1 MNFNRRNINKKLR
14 NGEIIAYNYS
24 SSSISFGGG
33 GSSSS
38 SGGNY
43 LPATANGDGTYTVD
57 LSQVTFNGHIVAQGE
72 VSAYGSGSTS
82 GDSTGTTGGG
92 TTSIVIEDNLTST
105 STTAALSANQG
116 RILKSLIDN
125 AEVDLSDY
133 YTKSQVDT
141 KLSNV
146 NVDLSNYYTKAQTTD
161 KLNDKLDKSVW
172 DEAFEFNEDGSLK
185 VKVNLYGDGEISAYG
200 SGSTANT
207 EINLDNYYTKSEIDN
222 KLDNIECTGGTA
234 EVDLSNYYTKAQVNT
249 KLGGYAESSH
259 THSDYSL
266 TSHTHSNYATTAT
279 VNTHTANTTAHITAA
294 ERTNWNAA
302 YTNNHTHSNK
312 TVLDGISST
321 KVTNWD
327 KVVTDWSKIFEIN
340 ADGSLKVKVNLY
352 GDGEISAFGSGET
365 SNDISVDLSNYYTKA
380 QVDDLIDNID
390 VGDVNVDLSNYYTKA
405 QVNTKLG
412 GYSETSHTHS
422 NYSLTSHTHSQYAS
436 SSHTHSN
443 YSLTSHTHSYAAA
456 SHTHPISAITSL
468 QSTLDGKSG
477 TGHSHSN
484 YSLTSH
490 SHSNYSLTSHSHSNY
505 SVTSHTHALS
515 ALTSTAH
522 THTTIVGNY
531 TANGGQQP
539 PNYFGKNRV
548 GALMM
553 NTTVNGNSHY
563 KDWLFMDCYS
573 GNDVGGGVAFGVNRQ
588 TLGAYIMRSASGR
601 TSWAESAELLGTH
614 NWSTYCAAKSH
625 THSTLTFSAG
635 AFGAKSYNG
644 GSAVTVN
651 VPTHTSHITN
661 NSGFITTAAT
671 VTNSD
676 KLDGYHGAFANTR
689 KSLCVA
695 LFRWFNCSWYS

>member
-33 GSSSS
+33 SSSSS

-116 RILKSLIDN
+116 RVLKDLIDN
-125 AEVDLSDY
+125 AEVDLSNY

-141 KLSNV
+141 KLS

-266 TSHTHSNYATTAT
+266 TSHTHSQYATTAT
-279 VNTHTANTTAHITAA
+279 VNTHTANTTVHITAA
-294 ERTNWNAA
+294 ERTNWNTA
-302 YTNNHTHSNK
+302 YNNNHTHSNK

-327 KVVTDWSKIFEIN
+327 KVVTDWSSIFEIN

-352 GDGEISAFGSGET
+352 GQGEISAFGSGST

-436 SSHTHSN
+436 SSHSHSN

-553 NTTVNGNSHY
+553 NTTVNSNSHY

-601 TSWAESAELLGTH
+601 TSWSESAELLGTH

>member
-33 GSSSS
+33 GGSSSS

-43 LPATANGDGTYTVD
+43 LPATANGDGTYTVY

-116 RILKSLIDN
+116 RVLKDLIDN

-207 EINLDNYYTKSEIDN
+207 EINLDNYYTKS
-222 KLDNIECTGGTA
+222 
-234 EVDLSNYYTKAQVNT
+234 
-249 KLGGYAESSH
+249 
-259 THSDYSL
+259 
-266 TSHTHSNYATTAT
+266 
-279 VNTHTANTTAHITAA
+279 
-294 ERTNWNAA
+294 
-302 YTNNHTHSNK
+302 
-312 TVLDGISST
+312 
-321 KVTNWD
+321 
-327 KVVTDWSKIFEIN
+327 
-340 ADGSLKVKVNLY
+340 
-352 GDGEISAFGSGET
+352 
-365 SNDISVDLSNYYTKA
+365 

-443 YSLTSHTHSYAAA
+443 YSLTSHTHNYAAA

-490 SHSNYSLTSHSHSNY
+490 THNYAAA
-505 SVTSHTHALS
+505 SHTHSISNITNLQSSLDAKS
-515 ALTSTAH
+515 GTGH

-553 NTTVNGNSHY
+553 NTTVNSNSHY

-573 GNDVGGGVAFGVNRQ
+573 GNDVGGGVAIGVNRQ
-588 TLGAYIMRSASGR
+588 ALGAYIMRSASGR

-644 GSAVTVN
+644 GSAVTVS

-671 VTNSD
+671 VTNAD
-676 KLDGYHGAFANTR
+676 KLDGYHGSSANTANNYVLR
-689 KSLCVA
+689 GSSGQINVGAISSSSNITASGEITAHSDRRLKSDIKQLTNRGYVTPTTYIKDGKESIGFIA
-695 LFRWFNCSWYS
+695 QDMQQLYPELVTVDESTEEQYLTVNYMQYTAVLQAQIIDLKKEIEELKEIIKNK

>member
-1 MNFNRRNINKKLR
+1 MDFRRRNINKVQR
-14 NGEIIAYNYS
+14 NGELIAYNYS

-116 RILKSLIDN
+116 RILKGLIDN

-133 YTKSQVDT
+133 YTKSQVDA
-141 KLSNV
+141 KLS
-146 NVDLSNYYTKAQTTD
+146 NVDLSNYYTKAQTTE

-249 KLGGYAESSH
+249 KLGGYSETSH

-266 TSHTHSNYATTAT
+266 TSHTHSDYATTAT
-279 VNTHTANTTAHITAA
+279 VNTHTANTTVHITAA
-294 ERTNWNAA
+294 ERTKWNNAA
-302 YTNNHTHSNK
+302 TSSHTHSNK

-327 KVVTDWSKIFEIN
+327 KVVTDWSSIFEIN

-352 GDGEISAFGSGET
+352 GQGEISAFGSGET

-436 SSHTHSN
+436 SSHSHSN

-573 GNDVGGGVAFGVNRQ
+573 GNDVGGGVAIGVNRQ
-588 TLGAYIMRSASGR
+588 ALGAYIMRSASGR

-635 AFGAKSYNG
+635 TFAAKSYNG
-644 GSAVTVN
+644 GSAVTVS